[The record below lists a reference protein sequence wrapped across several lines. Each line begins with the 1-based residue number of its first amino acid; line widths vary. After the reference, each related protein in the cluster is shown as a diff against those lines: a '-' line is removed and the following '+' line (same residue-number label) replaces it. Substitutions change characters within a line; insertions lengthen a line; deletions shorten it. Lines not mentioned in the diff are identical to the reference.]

1 MPTIDR
7 DDLLNTT
14 LGWLPQANTLTDQQL
29 LTLAEQVISRVG
41 DDTEHKPRIYC
52 ETLRS
57 AAEANK
63 ALSSVNSNNVKRHKS
78 YMEEIEWFDSG
89 DANVWDAF
97 LDSLN
102 DLCPIA
108 FGYTGL
114 RSKGASMIKINVAD
128 PIEIPCGS
136 VPYGRRG
143 YRGCYDDC

>member
-1 MPTIDR
+1 
-7 DDLLNTT
+7 
-14 LGWLPQANTLTDQQL
+14 

-41 DDTEHKPRIYC
+41 DDTEYKPRIYC

-78 YMEEIEWFDSG
+78 YMEEVEWFDSG
-89 DANVWDAF
+89 DANVWDSFLDSLSGDANVWDSF

-128 PIEIPCGS
+128 PIEIPWHLI
-136 VPYGRRG
+136 YLNLWIKKG
-143 YRGCYDDC
+143 YLLLVNG